1 MVFHRNKKKQV
12 TSKQKQIKI
21 GNDKANKKNANVI
34 KDIVVSKDMV
44 SSKDSESFSDVE
56 NSSDD
61 SINKE
66 NSTVT
71 SNGMTTPTPRNHS
84 QFNNRI
90 NMVTD
95 IQTMSEKKYQT
106 NNPVLANAYINHCRT
121 TGTMDDESDISEEVK
136 RVTKRFGWKNFKILC
151 DDDWKW
157 DSNFAGMIMRKLG
170 MLDDKEHDSKLHSKI
185 WDTIKKDVVI
195 SMQAVKS
202 SATQLM
208 KKNFIGTYTT
218 FSINFQKK
226 GILLKINTS
235 Y

>member
-1 MVFHRNKKKQV
+1 MSKKNKIDNDKTNKK
-12 TSKQKQIKI
+12 TS
-21 GNDKANKKNANVI
+21 ANVI
-34 KDIVVSKDMV
+34 KDIVVSKDV
-44 SSKDSESFSDVE
+44 VLSKESESFSDVE

-61 SINKE
+61 STNKE

-71 SNGMTTPTPRNHS
+71 SNGIMTTPTPRNHS

-90 NMVTD
+90 NMVTE
-95 IQTMSEKKYQT
+95 IQTSSEKKYQT

-170 MLDDKEHDSKLHSKI
+170 MLDDKEHDSKLRSKI

-195 SMQAVKS
+195 SMQAAKS

-226 GILLKINTS
+226 GILLIINTS